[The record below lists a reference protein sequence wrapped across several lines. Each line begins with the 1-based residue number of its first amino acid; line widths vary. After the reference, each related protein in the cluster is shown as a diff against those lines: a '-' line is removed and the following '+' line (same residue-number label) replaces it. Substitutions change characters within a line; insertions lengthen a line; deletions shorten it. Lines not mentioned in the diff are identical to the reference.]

1 MMWHWDDVSMSKQKS
16 KEIAENTML
25 WSDDI
30 FENWDENEIEMQC
43 I

>member
-1 MMWHWDDVSMSKQKS
+1 MMWHWDDVSMSEQRD
-16 KEIAENTML
+16 KEITKSMML

-30 FENWDENEIEMQC
+30 FENWGENKIEMQC